1 MGIQSAAFI
10 TMKLFLPDLAI
21 DSYAQLDLAALKK
34 RGIRLLLCDIDNTL
48 ACHTDTHCRPQ
59 AVKFLKAVQKQGIDV
74 VLFTNN
80 TKKHANRVMNGCPDF
95 VMHWLCCKPLPF
107 SFWFEMIRYRLKP
120 SQVAVMGDQLFTD
133 MLGGHLAGAFTIL
146 SSPLYEDEPKDTQLM
161 RHLEK
166 PVFARL
172 EKQGRLK
179 REGQHVKIL

>member
-1 MGIQSAAFI
+1 M
-10 TMKLFLPDLAI
+10 MKLFLPDLAI
-21 DSYAQLDLAALKK
+21 DSYVQLDLAALKK

-59 AVKFLKAVQKQGIDV
+59 AVKFLKAVQKQGLDV

-80 TKKHANRVMNGCPDF
+80 TKKHAQRVMKGCPDF
-95 VMHWLCCKPLPF
+95 AMHWLCCKPLPF
-107 SFWFEMIRYRLKP
+107 SFWLEMIRHRLKP

-133 MLGGHLAGAFTIL
+133 MLGGHMAGATIL

-161 RHLEK
+161 RYLEK